1 MRLTIL
7 QYLSLSKRIDMS
19 DIKILIADDHPI
31 FIDGIKSLIDS
42 IEGFT
47 VVDSAENGK
56 VALNKIPE
64 CEPDIILMDINMPEM
79 DGVDA
84 TRLVKEQYPD
94 VKVIMLTMHDEI
106 RLIKDVL
113 EIGARGYILKNI
125 GRDDLIKALETVSSG
140 RPYLDPAVQ
149 EKMISSLGAS
159 EEEAKEEP
167 NAELVN
173 SITQREMEILQLIA
187 LGNTSGEIA
196 KTLFISKNTVETHR
210 KNLLGKLSVKNT
222 AALLKFAYQNG
233 LV

>member
-1 MRLTIL
+1 MEEVR
-7 QYLSLSKRIDMS
+7 
-19 DIKILIADDHPI
+19 ILIADDHPI
-31 FIDGIKSLIDS
+31 FIDGIKSLI
-42 IEGFT
+42 EGIDGFK
-47 VVDSAENGK
+47 VVDSAENGQL
-56 VALNKIPE
+56 AIDKIND
-64 CEPDIILMDINMPEM
+64 CQPDIILMDINMPVM
-79 DGVDA
+79 DGVEA
-84 TRLVKEQYPD
+84 TRVVKELHPK

-140 RPYLDPAVQ
+140 KPYLDPAVQ
-149 EKMISSLGAS
+149 EKMIHSLSGHDV
-159 EEEAKEEP
+159 ETKDEP

-187 LGNTSGEIA
+187 LGNTSGDIA
-196 KTLFISKNTVETHR
+196 KKLFISKNTVETHR
-210 KNLLGKLSVKNT
+210 KNLLGKLNVNNT

>member
-1 MRLTIL
+1 MMEEVR
-7 QYLSLSKRIDMS
+7 
-19 DIKILIADDHPI
+19 ILIADDHPI
-31 FIDGIKSLIDS
+31 FIDGIKSLI
-42 IEGFT
+42 EGIDGFK
-47 VVDSAENGK
+47 VVDSAENGQL
-56 VALNKIPE
+56 AIDKIND
-64 CEPDIILMDINMPEM
+64 CQPDIILMDINMPVM
-79 DGVDA
+79 DGVEA
-84 TRLVKEQYPD
+84 TRVVKELHPK

-140 RPYLDPAVQ
+140 KPYLDPAVQ
-149 EKMISSLGAS
+149 EKMIHSLSGHDV
-159 EEEAKEEP
+159 ETKDEP

-187 LGNTSGEIA
+187 LGNTSGDIA
-196 KTLFISKNTVETHR
+196 KKLFISKNTVETHR
-210 KNLLGKLSVKNT
+210 KNLLGKLNVNNT